1 MWQKALPLGSAFCL
15 GDNGGYRLAKRV
27 AKVYCS
33 YMRTNVGGHSKITAT
48 KEDYVRAIYI
58 LDTTQDGTGVTDIAN
73 RLTLS
78 KSTVSERVKELVN
91 EGLVVSELYGKV
103 KLTKHGNEVG
113 KKLTYKHRIIEV
125 FLHNTLHIPKDKI
138 HVEAE
143 RLEHA
148 FSDDVIKRLATFL
161 GNPINDPH
169 GSTIPTITDWNS
181 KK

>member
-1 MWQKALPLGSAFCL
+1 M
-15 GDNGGYRLAKRV
+15 V
-27 AKVYCS
+27 KVYCS
-33 YMRTNVGGHSKITAT
+33 YMRTKVGGHSKITAT

-58 LDTTQDGTGVTDIAN
+58 LDTSQHSTGVTDIAN
-73 RLTLS
+73 KLALS

-91 EGLVVSELYGKV
+91 EGLVVSEPYGKV
-103 KLTKHGNEVG
+103 TLTKRGSEVG

-138 HVEAE
+138 HAEAE

-161 GNPINDPH
+161 GNPVSDPH